1 MWFALERAVL
11 AWDSDVA
18 VGSVLRGPPL
28 PHVHP
33 DHALDVALR
42 WIGDAPYIPVVHCAD
57 LTKLEGIVSLEG
69 ILKTFRDAQS
79 LTKARRRSG
88 E

>member
-1 MWFALERAVL
+1 MLRGAVV

-18 VGSVLRGPPL
+18 VGTILRGPPL

-33 DHALDVALR
+33 DHALDVALSR
-42 WIGDAPYIPVVHCAD
+42 LGDAPFLPVVHRAD

-69 ILKTFRDAQS
+69 ILKAYREAQ
-79 LTKARRRSG
+79 LPTKPGRRSG
-88 E
+88 G